1 VAAFPWTRWQLS
13 LEYADWT
20 QNKEQIL
27 QQLNMPLLS
36 MDIEDI
42 LSKFEASMKVKY
54 DQVNQHIR
62 SGENLSLKTH
72 YNKQGELIKWTLPY
86 TRLDDG
92 INNPFY
98 EKLRVSSIGDILKFS
113 AEATGFMKA
122 FSHLQP
128 KYAKSNPDPEVIH
141 ACIIANAIGIET
153 KKMKEISDVKENDL
167 DRVNKNYTSNGYK
180 VRFLLC

>member
-1 VAAFPWTRWQLS
+1 
-13 LEYADWT
+13 
-20 QNKEQIL
+20 
-27 QQLNMPLLS
+27 M
-36 MDIEDI
+36 
-42 LSKFEASMKVKY
+42 
-54 DQVNQHIR
+54 
-62 SGENLSLKTH
+62 
-72 YNKQGELIKWTLPY
+72 PY

-141 ACIIANAIGIET
+141 ACIIANATGIET

-167 DRVNKNYTSNGYK
+167 DRVNKNYIRYQTLYTANDVIMNHTAKLPIFAEYNLSDYGVHASVLTAKNSQ
-180 VRFLLC
+180 RNTIR